1 VARPFGTLTGL
12 AAAFAFG
19 AAVAA
24 ASAAEAQNASLYQR
38 DLPTA
43 NGTALS
49 VETTSLY
56 YQPPEPLRQIK
67 KHDLI
72 TVLVNDMAEVVS
84 AGQMQRRKNATYDA
98 ELQDWV
104 LFKGFTMIPD
114 PQSAGSPE
122 INGQLDNQ
130 YRATSTLQTENQMS
144 FSITA
149 EVVDIRPNGL
159 LVIEARQWIEENED
173 TWERALIGIVRPEDV
188 TPANTVTSEKIAEL
202 KIYKRETGYVKA
214 GWSRGWFGRIF
225 DVIQPF

>member
-1 VARPFGTLTGL
+1 LIGAGFVLGL
-12 AAAFAFG
+12 GAAAE
-19 AAVAA
+19 VQ
-24 ASAAEAQNASLYQR
+24 AQNASLYKR

-43 NGTALS
+43 NGAPLT
-49 VETTSLY
+49 VDTTSLY
-56 YQPPEPLRQIK
+56 FQPPEPLKQIK

-72 TVLVNDMAEVVS
+72 TILVNEMAEVVS
-84 AGQMQRRKNATYDA
+84 EGQMQRRKNATYNA

-130 YRATSTLQTENQMS
+130 YRATSNLQTANQMS

-173 TWERALIGIVRPEDV
+173 TWERALIGLVRPEDV
-188 TPANTVTSEKIAEL
+188 TPANTVMSEKIAEL

-214 GWSRGWFGRIF
+214 GWARGWFGVIF
-225 DVIQPF
+225 DKIQPF

>member
-1 VARPFGTLTGL
+1 MTPL
-12 AAAFAFG
+12 AAVTFAMVSVC
-19 AAVAA
+19 ATAA
-24 ASAAEAQNASLYQR
+24 AAQSASLYRR

-43 NGTALS
+43 NGAALT
-49 VETTSLY
+49 VDTTSLY

-72 TVLVNDMAEVVS
+72 TVLVNNMAEVVS
-84 AGQMQRRKNATYDA
+84 EGQMQRRKNATYNA

-130 YRATSTLQTENQMS
+130 YRATSNLQTANQMS

-188 TPANTVTSEKIAEL
+188 TPANTVTSEKVAEL

-214 GWSRGWFGRIF
+214 GWARGWFGRIF